1 MKTSIKILS
10 TILLAS
16 VFTLESCV
24 KKPETAPEETPET
37 PTTTGGGS
45 APAPIV
51 SSPSDANGV
60 CVASKINVTTAVPNT
75 TFVVT
80 VTMGS
85 ATGSFYSTAG
95 SGTLDDAG
103 TVKTNDSTHTKQSNN
118 AYVFSPKSAT
128 GINFTSNSRWNITG
142 NGSIPAITYTANGFP
157 SSPTV
162 SNVTSVSKGSAFT
175 LSTASISNAD
185 SLCYQITAGSK
196 SIYKITAASQ
206 TSYTFPA
213 SEMGTLDVTDYG
225 YATVTAYK
233 FNNTTVSSKKI
244 YFINLNTANRSIKVT
259 N

>member
-1 MKTSIKILS
+1 MKTHINFFS
-10 TILLAS
+10 TLLLAS
-16 VFTLESCV
+16 VFTFASCV
-24 KKPETAPEETPET
+24 KKSEPAPEEVAET

-45 APAPIV
+45 APAPVV
-51 SSPSDANGV
+51 SHPSDANGV

-95 SGTLDDAG
+95 SSTLDDAG
-103 TVKTNDSTHTKQSNN
+103 TVTTNDSTHTKQSNN
-118 AYVFSPKSAT
+118 AYLFSPKSAT
-128 GINFTSNSRWNITG
+128 GINFSSNSRWNISG

-162 SNVTSVSKGSAFT
+162 SNVSSVSKASAFT
-175 LSTASISNAD
+175 LSTSSVSNAD

-196 SIYKITAASQ
+196 TIYKITAASQ
-206 TSYTFPA
+206 NSYTFPA

-225 YATVTAYK
+225 YATITAYK

-244 YFINLNTANRSIKVT
+244 YFINLNTSNRSIKVT